1 MNWCPS
7 FEYHILQNYMY
18 VNVRLAK
25 SHIPRVQGL
34 RAKDILRIFP
44 HIPTLEF
51 IFINL
56 FFSIFSLVLCL
67 NLLVHQ

>member
-1 MNWCPS
+1 MNWCSS

-18 VNVRLAK
+18 VNVGVAK
-25 SHIPRVQGL
+25 SHILRVQGL
-34 RAKDILRIFP
+34 KAKDILRILP

-56 FFSIFSLVLCL
+56 FIFIFILVLCL
-67 NLLVHQ
+67 NLLVH